1 MCNKAPES
9 VAHVLSGCSAL
20 AQNKYLTRHN
30 NVLKV
35 LYFEVL
41 PELQLVESLP
51 AWYTL
56 IKPKARIRLRGC
68 PRVWDLPT
76 YGKSRE
82 LQSSRI
88 DAKIVNHKSKEVVV
102 LKMSCPWIENR
113 EKKR

>member
-35 LYFEVL
+35 LYFEL
-41 PELQLVESLP
+41 LRELQLVESLP

-56 IKPKARIRLRGC
+56 IKPKPEYVSEDAQGC
-68 PRVWDLPT
+68 GIYQLMER
-76 YGKSRE
+76 
-82 LQSSRI
+82 
-88 DAKIVNHKSKEVVV
+88 AVNCNLAES
-102 LKMSCPWIENR
+102 MQR
-113 EKKR
+113 